1 MTPIAS
7 PPGSGSRDRPRASV
21 TFPGEVL
28 RKAVHIASV
37 GIPLAA
43 IFVGKTEEQ
52 TRAYVIAL
60 AVLALVLLL
69 VDYLKLRHHGFKTFF
84 VSAFGELL
92 RRHEKQGGITG
103 STIVVAAAALTIFL
117 YRQEIAIASLLFLS
131 LGDSMAALV
140 GRRYG
145 RIRLVCGRTLEGSL
159 AALISCLFVSA
170 VLLVLTPLFHWSLT
184 PFALF
189 AGSVVATLAELV
201 DMPLDDN
208 FRIPILAGLVME
220 LLIKG

>member
-1 MTPIAS
+1 MTL
-7 PPGSGSRDRPRASV
+7 
-21 TFPGEVL
+21 PGEVL
-28 RKAVHIASV
+28 RKAVHLASI

-43 IFVGKTEEQ
+43 MFIGKGQ
-52 TRAYVIAL
+52 DRMSALVIVL
-60 AVLALVLLL
+60 AILALVLLL
-69 VDYLKLRHHGFKTFF
+69 ADYLKLRHHGFKTFF

-103 STIVVAAAALTIFL
+103 STIVVASAALTILL
-117 YRQEIAIASLLFLS
+117 YRHEIAIAALLFLS

-145 RIRLVCGRTLEGSL
+145 RIGLVCGRTLEGSL
-159 AALISCLFVSA
+159 AALVSCLFVST
-170 VLLVLTPLFHWSLT
+170 VLLILTPMFHWNLT

-208 FRIPILAGLVME
+208 FRIPILAGLAME

>member
-1 MTPIAS
+1 MTL
-7 PPGSGSRDRPRASV
+7 
-21 TFPGEVL
+21 PGEVL
-28 RKAVHIASV
+28 RKAVHLASV

-43 IFVGKTEEQ
+43 LLLDKSSM
-52 TRAYVIAL
+52 VIAL
-60 AVLALVLLL
+60 ASLALLLLL
-69 VDYLKLRHHGFKTFF
+69 VDYLKLRHQGFKAFF

-103 STIVVAAAALTIFL
+103 STIVVASAALTIFL
-117 YRQEIAIASLLFLS
+117 YRQEIAIAALLFLS

-140 GRRYG
+140 GRKYG
-145 RIRLVCGRTLEGSL
+145 RIGLVCGRTLEGSL
-159 AALISCLFVSA
+159 AALVSCLFVST
-170 VLLVLTPLFHWSLT
+170 VLLILTPVFHWNLT

-208 FRIPILAGLVME
+208 FRIPILAGLAME